1 MIRYLGRRL
10 AHGIVLLVLIS
21 FLSFALFQL
30 APGSFIDAVR
40 LDPRVSAETAAM
52 LRARYGL
59 DRPLPFRYLVWLGS
73 VLRGEFG
80 FSLSYS
86 MPVGRLIWPRV
97 INTLLLAGSAALIA
111 WPAALLVGVAAALSR
126 HVIRNLILLSMAILV
141 CLPELLVALGLLLL
155 AVRWG
160 YVPGGVA
167 IVLPWFRGHFAHLI
181 EQAALPTA
189 ALVLAALPTLVRHT
203 EAALREALQAP
214 FVVAAL
220 AHGVSGRRVLFDYAL
235 PAAANPLI
243 SIFGL
248 SIGAFLSASLV
259 IEIVMGWP
267 GLGPLVL
274 DSVLSRD
281 SPVVIAAT
289 LISAAMFVFGNLVAD
304 ILLYATDP
312 RLRRTA

>member
-10 AHGIVLLVLIS
+10 SHGIVLLVLIS
-21 FLSFALFQL
+21 VLSFALFQL
-30 APGSFIDAVR
+30 APGSFTDAVR

-59 DRPLPFRYLVWLGS
+59 DRPLPFRYVVWLGS

-97 INTLLLAGSAALIA
+97 MNTLLLAGSAALIA
-111 WPAALLVGVAAALSR
+111 WPTALLMGIAAALSR
-126 HVIRNLILLSMAILV
+126 HVVRNLILLSMAILV
-141 CLPELLVALGLLLL
+141 SLPELLIALGLLLL
-155 AVRWG
+155 AVHSG
-160 YVPGGVA
+160 YVPGGA
-167 IVLPWFRGHFAHLI
+167 IVSSPGRFRHLI
-181 EQAALPTA
+181 EQAALPAA

-214 FVVAAL
+214 FVLAAL
-220 AHGVSGRRVLFDYAL
+220 AHGVPCRRVLVAYAL
-235 PAAANPLI
+235 PVAANPLI

-304 ILLYATDP
+304 VLLYATDP
-312 RLRRTA
+312 RLRRAA

>member
-10 AHGIVLLVLIS
+10 SHGIVLLVLIS
-21 FLSFALFQL
+21 VLSFALFQL
-30 APGSFIDAVR
+30 APGSFTDAVR

-59 DRPLPFRYLVWLGS
+59 DRPLPFRYVVWLGS

-86 MPVGRLIWPRV
+86 MPVGRLIWPRMM
-97 INTLLLAGSAALIA
+97 NTLLLAGSAALIA
-111 WPAALLVGVAAALSR
+111 WPAAILMGMAAALSR
-126 HVIRNLILLSMAILV
+126 HVVRNLILLSMAILV
-141 CLPELLVALGLLLL
+141 SLPELLIALGLLLL
-155 AVRWG
+155 AVHSG
-160 YVPGGVA
+160 YVPGGA
-167 IVLPWFRGHFAHLI
+167 IVSSPGRFRHLI
-181 EQAALPTA
+181 EQAALPAA

-214 FVVAAL
+214 FVLAAL
-220 AHGVSGRRVLFDYAL
+220 AHGVPCRRVLVAYAL
-235 PAAANPLI
+235 PVAANPLI

-304 ILLYATDP
+304 VLLYATDP
-312 RLRRTA
+312 RLRRAA

>member
-1 MIRYLGRRL
+1 
-10 AHGIVLLVLIS
+10 
-21 FLSFALFQL
+21 
-30 APGSFIDAVR
+30 
-40 LDPRVSAETAAM
+40 M

-59 DRPLPFRYLVWLGS
+59 DRPLPFRYVVWLGS

-97 INTLLLAGSAALIA
+97 MNTLLLAGSAALIA
-111 WPAALLVGVAAALSR
+111 WPAALLMGMAAALSR
-126 HVIRNLILLSMAILV
+126 HVVRNLILLSMAMLV
-141 CLPELLVALGLLLL
+141 SLPELLVALGLLLL
-155 AVRWG
+155 AVRSG
-160 YVPGGVA
+160 YVPGEVA
-167 IVLPWFRGHFAHLI
+167 ILSSPGRFRHLI
-181 EQAALPTA
+181 EQAALPAA

-214 FVVAAL
+214 FVLAAL
-220 AHGVSGRRVLFDYAL
+220 AHGVPCRRVLFAYAL
-235 PAAANPLI
+235 PVAANPLI

-312 RLRRTA
+312 RLRRTV